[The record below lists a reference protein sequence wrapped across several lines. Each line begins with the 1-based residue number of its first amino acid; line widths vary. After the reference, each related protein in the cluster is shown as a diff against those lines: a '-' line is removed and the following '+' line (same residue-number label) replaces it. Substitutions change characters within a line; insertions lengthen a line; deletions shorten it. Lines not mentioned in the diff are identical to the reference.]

1 MIFLLPL
8 FSLPPSL
15 KHVLSLQ
22 KFIKVWSFVNFITF
36 YPYSFDCIKINLF
49 VFQFHLL
56 AFDFFYQIWSS
67 FFLLLFGFFLYFSW
81 LFSFSIT
88 FLIIWFHFIFISILV
103 LIIFNPILL
112 IVFQLYPS
120 LFGLLIIWLY
130 DFYDFVFFDSIR
142 YDQCHGFKRLDQVG
156 FGFFYIIFLNWFF
169 FNYIVQYCIW
179 VGIFGGTI

>member
-8 FSLPPSL
+8 FSLSPSL

-22 KFIKVWSFVNFITF
+22 KFIKAWSFVNFITF
-36 YPYSFDCIKINLF
+36 YLYFFDCIKINLF

-88 FLIIWFHFIFISILV
+88 FLIIWFHFIFISILI
-103 LIIFNPILL
+103 LILFNPILL

-130 DFYDFVFFDSIR
+130 DFYGFAFFGSIR
-142 YDQCHGFKRLDQVG
+142 HHPCHGFKRLDQVG
-156 FGFFYIIFLNWFF
+156 FGFFIFF
-169 FNYIVQYCIW
+169 FKL
-179 VGIFGGTI
+179 IFF

>member
-1 MIFLLPL
+1 LLILLHFILIFLIVSKLIYL
-8 FSLPPSL
+8 F
-15 KHVLSLQ
+15 
-22 KFIKVWSFVNFITF
+22 FNFIF
-36 YPYSFDCIKINLF
+36 WHLIFLSNLVI
-49 VFQFHLL
+49 VFF
-56 AFDFFYQIWSS
+56 
-67 FFLLLFGFFLYFSW
+67 LLFGFFLYFSW

-103 LIIFNPILL
+103 LIIFNLILL

-130 DFYDFVFFDSIR
+130 NFYDFAFFDSIR
-142 YDQCHGFKRLDQVG
+142 YDSCHGFKRLDQVG
-156 FGFFYIIFLNWFF
+156 FGLFYIIFLNWFF